1 MKQNFSPLPSGIW
14 PPALTA
20 FTPSGELDLP
30 GNRALFEWYA
40 SAGVDGLFVSC
51 LTGELNCLS
60 IDEILQLNR
69 LAVETAAGRFP
80 VVGGVMPATTTPEA
94 IAADVLRLA
103 ETGVAASVVLVSQLA
118 APEEDDD
125 RLLAN
130 ADRLLKLTGDLPL
143 GLYECPKPYHRL
155 LREKT
160 LAELAATGR
169 FVFFKDTCCDIGRI
183 RERIRLVRG
192 TPLRLFNANAATLL
206 DSFRAGAGGYCG
218 VGANYYP
225 ELFRLL
231 WAHRDSEQAKELQ
244 QFIAANDAM
253 ADLGRAYPVSA
264 KYMAQLHR
272 LPLSLRCRITERTIG
287 DGDRQTLRQLGAD
300 AERLIRRF
308 SANAV
313 META

>member
-1 MKQNFSPLPSGIW
+1 MKQNFSPLPSGVW

-80 VVGGVMPATTTPEA
+80 VVGGVMPAIPTPEA

-160 LAELAATGR
+160 LAELAATR
-169 FVFFKDTCCDIGRI
+169 PVRVLQRHLRDIGRI
-183 RERIRLVRG
+183 RER
-192 TPLRLFNANAATLL
+192 T
-206 DSFRAGAGGYCG
+206 AGARH
-218 VGANYYP
+218 A
-225 ELFRLL
+225 
-231 WAHRDSEQAKELQ
+231 AAALQ
-244 QFIAANDAM
+244 RQRCDAA
-253 ADLGRAYPVSA
+253 
-264 KYMAQLHR
+264 
-272 LPLSLRCRITERTIG
+272 
-287 DGDRQTLRQLGAD
+287 
-300 AERLIRRF
+300 
-308 SANAV
+308 
-313 META
+313 